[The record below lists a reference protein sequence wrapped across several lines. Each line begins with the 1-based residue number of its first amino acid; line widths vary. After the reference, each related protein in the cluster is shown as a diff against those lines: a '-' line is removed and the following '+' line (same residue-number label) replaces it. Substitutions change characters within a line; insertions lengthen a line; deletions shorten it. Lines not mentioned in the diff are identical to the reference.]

1 MNKSTIGYG
10 FLIFTVVVAAISL
23 DYFSLSYQVESTIVS
38 SLQPDGTIAKIKVE
52 KAPSFIPIAKLLVN
66 FLYTLAVGIFISIY
80 IASRLERTKLDSKKK
95 EIEELQ
101 RAINTNVFDS
111 LFKTLMPEEIFKII
125 KSEIIESKIIRRNA
139 NWLYD
144 FKVVGDDQIE
154 LKIVSHYELHNVSKD
169 IVKNPIKLTL
179 TSDEDEYKILEA
191 KCISSD
197 RTTTQVSYHHENDN
211 NHGLKEVE
219 SSKGKVYEYQLDVPP
234 SDYVEFTTTVSRTY
248 KGDIYDSQ
256 FNSHPLVN
264 AQLTVSYPEGYEL
277 EIDPLFSSELRKI
290 TTTYNQDVYKLT
302 GGILPKQG
310 FIYTLKKKK
319 VSNIIQQDAA

>member
-1 MNKSTIGYG
+1 
-10 FLIFTVVVAAISL
+10 
-23 DYFSLSYQVESTIVS
+23 
-38 SLQPDGTIAKIKVE
+38 
-52 KAPSFIPIAKLLVN
+52 
-66 FLYTLAVGIFISIY
+66 
-80 IASRLERTKLDSKKK
+80 
-95 EIEELQ
+95 
-101 RAINTNVFDS
+101 
-111 LFKTLMPEEIFKII
+111 MPEEIFKVI

-144 FKVVGDDQIE
+144 FKVVGEDQIE

-169 IVKNPIKLTL
+169 TVKNPIKLTL

-197 RTTTQVSYHHENDN
+197 RTTTKVSYHHEEDN

-234 SDYVEFTTTVSRTY
+234 NDHVEFTTTVSRTY

-264 AQLTVSYPEGYEL
+264 AQLTVSYPDGYEL

-319 VSNIIQQDAA
+319 VNKNTQSDAA